1 MKIGLRIGWSYGAG
15 FRSIAP
21 SWCADG
27 KETLKR
33 SWQVAWA
40 NFPIDLPFLLANW
53 LDLLACELRGFRLD
67 DWGLQ
72 SL

>member
-21 SWCADG
+21 SWGGG

-33 SWQVAWA
+33 SWQVVRA
-40 NFPIDLPFLLANW
+40 NFPIELPFLLANW
-53 LDLLACELRGFRLD
+53 LDLLACELRGFPLD

>member
-1 MKIGLRIGWSYGAG
+1 MVVWGGISVH
-15 FRSIAP
+15 
-21 SWCADG
+21 CAVLGGG

-33 SWQVAWA
+33 SWQVVRA
-40 NFPIDLPFLLANW
+40 NFPIELPFLLANW
-53 LDLLACELRGFRLD
+53 LDLLACELRGFPLD